1 MTVLFAALEFYTHAC
16 TELELEDD
24 TSAAM
29 RQRVARLLPD
39 RSLHRAYQIS
49 HAALKRLKEKLGNRD

>member
-1 MTVLFAALEFYTHAC
+1 MAALR
-16 TELELEDD
+16 LEDD

-39 RSLHRAYQIS
+39 RSLNRAFQIS
-49 HAALKRLKEKLGNRD
+49 HAALKRLKERLREQ